1 MLKQLT
7 TILLAATT
15 ALGAA
20 GARADEH
27 GHAHH
32 AFAKDVDAFHAQ
44 FAPIWHA
51 QPGEQR
57 SRNACAKADETGR
70 LARAI
75 KSADSR
81 QLVAT
86 IDVLKSKCPGKP
98 ADLDAALSDVHE
110 AFHALIDA
118 KASPR

>member
-7 TILLAATT
+7 MLLLAA
-15 ALGAA
+15 AAAFGAA
-20 GARADEH
+20 ATRADEH

-32 AFAKDVDAFHAQ
+32 AFARDVDAFHAQ

-51 QPGEQR
+51 RPGEQR
-57 SRNACAKADETGR
+57 SRNACAQAEETGR

-75 KSADSR
+75 QSADSR
-81 QLVAT
+81 PLVAT
-86 IDVLKSKCPGKP
+86 IEVLKTKCRGRL
-98 ADLDAALSDVHE
+98 ADVDAALFDVHE

-118 KASPR
+118 KPAPG